1 MYVEYLDYVSVS
13 ALTGSMYG
21 LAAITAGVGE
31 ITLPLF
37 VEELECSQTTLLGSE
52 VEGSGT

>member
-31 ITLPLF
+31 ITLPIF